1 MPGMQGKM
9 RSIEKDVEF
18 PQLEKRILQR
28 WKAQDTFR
36 RSIERRRGA
45 REYVFFD
52 GPPFANNLPH
62 YGHLLAGIIKDIV
75 PRYWTMR
82 GLRVHRRFGWDTH
95 GLPVEMEVEKA
106 LGIVGKGVASV
117 GVEAFNEACRASVL
131 RYAKEWEST
140 VEKTGRWVDF
150 EDRYLTM
157 QPSFMESVWWVF
169 RQLWDK
175 GLIYEGHRVLPYST
189 GCHTPLSN
197 FEASADY
204 RDVQDP
210 AITVTMPWADDPD
223 CAFLVWTTTP
233 WTLPANLAVAVHPE
247 LDYVKLRDH
256 ADGRRW
262 VLAENLVGQYF
273 KKPEEYTILERM
285 KGRDLAGIPYVPLF
299 DFFEGRR
306 AEGAFRVQVD
316 GYVTAEDGTGIVHLA
331 PAYGEDDYRVCLREG
346 ISLADPV
353 DLDGRFTEPVEP
365 WKGQYIKDAD
375 PQIIADLKRRKRLVK
390 HATLVHSYPY
400 CERSGTPLMYK
411 AMPVWFVK
419 VTELR
424 DRMLA
429 CNAETTW
436 VPENLRDGRF
446 GKWLEGARDWNISRN
461 RYWGTPIP
469 IWRCGACRGLQVIGS
484 IAELEGLSGEKV
496 EDLHMHRIDHLEW
509 TCPACAGG
517 RMRRVPEV
525 LDCWFESGAM
535 PYAQNHYP
543 FENREHVENGLPADF
558 IAEGLDQTRGW
569 FYTLMVLSTA
579 LFDRPAFSN
588 VIVNGLILA
597 EDGKKMSKRLRNYP
611 PPDEILDS
619 HGADAL
625 RLYLINSGAVRAE
638 DLRFSDRG
646 VRDVVRLA
654 LLPLWNAYNFFVT
667 YAMIDGFDPANRN
680 DPATREAGS
689 PDIMDQWI
697 RSRVSTLALTVRQE
711 MDAYRLY
718 RVVPELIRFIDDLT
732 NWYIRLN
739 RRRFWKPG
747 LEGDKAHAYGTLHE
761 VLVQFS
767 LLLAPFTPFLAEELW
782 GNLTGA
788 EDGDDSVHLQDFPEG
803 GAGRMDPGLERTFHL
818 MQEAILL
825 GRSLREE
832 HKIGVR
838 QPLPEMTVIHPDAGL
853 EGRFAQLAGVIRDEL
868 NVKELRFATNEADYV
883 HLDAKP
889 NLKVLG
895 PRLGKKMKAV
905 AAAISGL
912 TQDQLR
918 AAQAGGTIEVEGET
932 LDADCLLITRAAL
945 AGQVVGAGAGLSV
958 SLNTKITP
966 ELRAEGLAREMI
978 NRIQRLR
985 KDSGFEVQDRIGVR
999 YHAADPEL
1007 ADALRIHGATVSG
1020 EVLAVTWEAAE
1031 TVEGPEAK
1039 EFDLDGRTVRV
1050 QVWKV

>member
-1 MPGMQGKM
+1 M

-18 PQLEKRILQR
+18 PQLEKRILAR
-28 WKAQDTFR
+28 WKEKDTFR
-36 RSIERRRGA
+36 RSIRNRAGA

-117 GVEAFNEACRASVL
+117 GIETFNEACRASVL
-131 RYAKEWEST
+131 KYAREWEST

-210 AITVTMPWADDPD
+210 AITVTMPWVDDPD

-262 VLAENLVGQYF
+262 VLSANLVGQYF

-299 DFFEGRR
+299 DFFEGKR
-306 AEGAFRVQVD
+306 AEGAFRVLVD
-316 GYVTAEDGTGIVHLA
+316 EYVTAEDGTGIVHLA
-331 PAYGEDDYRVCLREG
+331 PAYGEDDHRVCLREG

-353 DLDGRFTEPVEP
+353 DLDGRFTEPAEP

-375 PQIIADLKRRKRLVK
+375 PLIIAELKRRKRLVK

-424 DRMLA
+424 ECMLA
-429 CNAETTW
+429 ANAKTAW
-436 VPENLRDGRF
+436 IPENLRDGRF

-469 IWRCGACRGLQVIGS
+469 IWRCEACRGLQVIGS
-484 IAELEGLSGEKV
+484 IAELEALSGEKV
-496 EDLHMHRIDHLEW
+496 EDLHMHRIDHLGW
-509 TCPACAGG
+509 TCPTCGAG
-517 RMRRVPEV
+517 RTRRVPEV

-611 PPDEILDS
+611 PPDEILDL

-638 DLRFSDRG
+638 DLRFSERG

-667 YAMIDGFDPANRN
+667 YAMIDGFNPAKE
-680 DPATREAGS
+680 PATDS

-697 RSRVSTLALTVRQE
+697 RSRVSTLADTVRRE

-761 VLVQFS
+761 VLVRFS
-767 LLLAPFTPFLAEELW
+767 LLLAPFTPFLAEEIW

-803 GAGRMDPGLERTFHL
+803 GAGSMDPGLERTFFL

-832 HKIGVR
+832 QKIGVR

-853 EGRFAQLAGVIRDEL
+853 ADRFAPLAGVIRDEL
-868 NVKELRFATNEADYV
+868 NVKRLSFATNEADYV
-883 HLDAKP
+883 HLEAKP

-895 PRLGKKMKAV
+895 PRLGKKMKVV
-905 AAAISGL
+905 AAAVAGL
-912 TQDQLR
+912 SQDRLR
-918 AAQAGGTIEVEGET
+918 AVQAGGTIELEGET
-932 LDADCLLITRAAL
+932 LDADCLLITRTAL
-945 AGQVVGAGAGLSV
+945 AGQVVGAGSGLSV
-958 SLNTKITP
+958 SLNTTVTP

-999 YHAADPEL
+999 YHTEDAGLAA
-1007 ADALRIHGATVSG
+1007 ALETHGATVAG
-1020 EVLAVTWEAAE
+1020 EVLAVSWEA
-1031 TVEGPEAK
+1031 TGPLEGPEAK
-1039 EFDLDGRTVRV
+1039 EFDLDGRIVRV
-1050 QVWKV
+1050 VIWKV

>member
-1 MPGMQGKM
+1 M
-9 RSIEKDVEF
+9 RSIEKDIEF
-18 PQLEKRILQR
+18 PQLEKRILER
-28 WKAQDTFR
+28 WKAGNTFR
-36 RSIERRRGA
+36 RSIEQRAGA

-82 GLRVHRRFGWDTH
+82 GFRVHRRFGWDTH
-95 GLPVEMEVEKA
+95 GLPVEMEVEKD
-106 LGIVGKGVASV
+106 LGIVGKGVAEV
-117 GVEAFNEACRASVL
+117 GIHKFNEACRASVL
-131 RYAKEWEST
+131 KYAKEWEST

-210 AITVTMPWADDPD
+210 AITVTMPWIDDPD
-223 CAFLVWTTTP
+223 TAFLVWTTTP

-247 LDYVKLRDH
+247 IDYVKLQDH
-256 ADGRRW
+256 TDGRRW
-262 VLAENLVGQYF
+262 VLAEGLVAQYF
-273 KKPEEYTILERM
+273 KKPEEYTILARM
-285 KGRDLAGIPYVPLF
+285 KGRELAGIGYTPLF
-299 DFFEGRR
+299 DFFEGKR
-306 AEGAFRVQVD
+306 AEGAFRVLVD
-316 GYVTAEDGTGIVHLA
+316 EYVTAEDGAGIVHLA
-331 PAYGEDDYRVCLREG
+331 PAYGEDDFRVCLREG
-346 ISLADPV
+346 ITLADPI
-353 DLDGRFTEPVEP
+353 DLDGRFTEPVTI
-365 WKGQYIKDAD
+365 WKGLYIKDAD
-375 PQIIADLKRRKRLVK
+375 PLIIAELKKQKRLVR
-390 HATLVHSYPY
+390 HVTLVHSYPY
-400 CERSGTPLMYK
+400 CERSGFPLMYK

-429 CNAETTW
+429 ANAKTSW
-436 VPENLRDGRF
+436 IPENLRDGRF

-469 IWRCGACRGLQVIGS
+469 IWRCDACRDLNVIGS
-484 IAELEGLSGEKV
+484 IAELEQLSGEKV
-496 EDLHMHRIDHLEW
+496 EDLHMHMIDHLGW
-509 TCPACAGG
+509 TCPKCGAG
-517 RMRRVPEV
+517 RMKRIPEV

-611 PPDEILDS
+611 PPDAILDA

-638 DLRFSDRG
+638 DLRFSERS

-667 YAMIDGFDPANRN
+667 YALIDGFDPAAPR
-680 DPATREAGS
+680 
-689 PDIMDQWI
+689 PDQSDDILDQWI
-697 RSRVSTLALTVRQE
+697 RSRVSTLTRTVREE

-747 LEGDKAHAYGTLHE
+747 LEGDKAKAYGTLYD
-761 VLVQFS
+761 VLVNFS
-767 LLLAPFTPFLAEELW
+767 LLLAPFTPFLAEEIW

-788 EDGDDSVHLQDFPEG
+788 EDAATQSTADSVHLQDFPEG
-803 GAGRMDPGLERTFHL
+803 SGSMDPGLENTFFL

-832 HKIGVR
+832 QKIGVR
-838 QPLPEMTVIHPDAGL
+838 QPLPEMTVIHPEASL
-853 EGRFAQLAGVIRDEL
+853 SERFSPLVGVIRDEL
-868 NVKELRFATNEADYV
+868 NVKEIRFATNEADYV

-905 AAAISGL
+905 AAAIGALS
-912 TQDQLR
+912 QDQLR
-918 AAQAGGTIEVEGET
+918 AVQAGGTLVIEDET
-932 LDADCLLITRAAL
+932 LDADCFLITRTAL
-945 AGQVVGAGAGLSV
+945 PGQVVTAGTGLSV
-958 SLNTKITP
+958 ALNTTITP

-985 KDSGFEVQDRIGVR
+985 KDSGFEVQDRIAVR
-999 YHAADPEL
+999 WHTDDAEL
-1007 ADALRIHGATVSG
+1007 EGALAVHGATVAG
-1020 EVLAVTWEAAE
+1020 EVLAVSWEATGRMAAE
-1031 TVEGPEAK
+1031 ECRD
-1039 EFDLDGRTVRV
+1039 FDLDGRFV
-1050 QVWKV
+1050 QVFVQKI

>member
-1 MPGMQGKM
+1 M
-9 RSIEKDVEF
+9 RSIEKDIEF
-18 PQLEKRILQR
+18 PQLEKRILER
-28 WKAQDTFR
+28 WKARNTFR
-36 RSIERRRGA
+36 RSIERRAGA
-45 REYVFFD
+45 KEYVFFD

-82 GLRVHRRFGWDTH
+82 GFRVHRRFGWDTH
-95 GLPVEMEVEKA
+95 GLPVEMEVEKD
-106 LGIVGKGVASV
+106 LGIVGKGVAEV
-117 GVEAFNEACRASVL
+117 GIHRFNEACRASVL
-131 RYAKEWEST
+131 KYAREWEST

-210 AITVTMPWADDPD
+210 AITITIPWIDDPD
-223 CAFLVWTTTP
+223 TAFLVWTTTP

-247 LDYVKLRDH
+247 IDYVKLQDH
-256 ADGRRW
+256 TDSRRW
-262 VLAENLVGQYF
+262 VLAANLVAQYF
-273 KKPEEYTILERM
+273 KKPEDYTILERM
-285 KGRDLAGIPYVPLF
+285 KGRDLAGIGYTPLF
-299 DFFEGRR
+299 DFFAEKR
-306 AEGAFRVQVD
+306 AEGAFRVLVD
-316 GYVTAEDGTGIVHLA
+316 EYVTAEDGTGIVHLA

-346 ISLADPV
+346 ITLADPI
-353 DLDGRFTEPVEP
+353 DLDGRFTDPVAE
-365 WKGQYIKDAD
+365 WKGLYIKDAD
-375 PQIIADLKRRKRLVK
+375 PLIIADLKKRKRLVK
-390 HATLVHSYPY
+390 HVTLVHSYPY
-400 CERSGTPLMYK
+400 CERSGFPLMYK

-419 VTELR
+419 VIELR

-429 CNAETTW
+429 CNAKTTW

-469 IWRCGACRGLQVIGS
+469 IWRCDACRGMTVIGS

-496 EDLHMHRIDHLEW
+496 EDLHMHRIDHLGW
-509 TCPACAGG
+509 TCTKCGGG
-517 RMRRVPEV
+517 RMQRIPEV

-611 PPDEILDS
+611 PPDLILDA

-638 DLRFSDRG
+638 DLRFSERG

-667 YAMIDGFDPANRN
+667 YALIDGFDPAAPRANTS
-680 DPATREAGS
+680 D
-689 PDIMDQWI
+689 DILDQWI
-697 RSRVSTLALTVRQE
+697 RSRVSTLTLTVREE

-747 LEGDKAHAYGTLHE
+747 LEGDKADAYGTLYD
-761 VLVQFS
+761 VLVSFS
-767 LLLAPFTPFLAEELW
+767 LLLAPFTPFLAEEIW
-782 GNLTGA
+782 GNLTGG
-788 EDGDDSVHLQDFPEG
+788 EDRAGDRGDDSVHLQDFPEG
-803 GAGRMDPGLERTFHL
+803 GAGSMDPELERTFFL

-832 HKIGVR
+832 QKIGVR
-838 QPLPEMTVIHPDAGL
+838 QPLPEMTIIHPDAAL
-853 EGRFAQLAGVIRDEL
+853 SARFAPLVGVIRDEL
-868 NVKELRFATNEADYV
+868 NVKEIRFATNEGDYV

-895 PRLGKKMKAV
+895 PKLGKKMKV
-905 AAAISGL
+905 VSAAIAALS
-912 TQDQLR
+912 QDQLR
-918 AAQAGGTIEVEGET
+918 TVLSGGSLVIEEEA
-932 LDADCLLITRAAL
+932 LDADCFLITRTAL
-945 AGQVVGAGAGLSV
+945 PGQVVTAGAGLSV
-958 SLNTKITP
+958 SLNTSITP
-966 ELRAEGLAREMI
+966 QLRAEGLSREMI

-985 KDSGFEVQDRIGVR
+985 KDSGFEVQDRIVVR
-999 YHAADPEL
+999 WHTDDAEL
-1007 ADALRIHGATVSG
+1007 EDALKVHGSTVAG
-1020 EVLAVTWEAAE
+1020 EVLAVSWESTGKMGAE
-1031 TVEGPEAK
+1031 ECR
-1039 EFDLDGRTVRV
+1039 EFDLDGKFV
-1050 QVWKV
+1050 QVFVQKK